1 MSILEAVV
9 YGIVQGVAEFLPI
22 SSSGHLALAQNFFG
36 TGSAEEFFGFNILL
50 HFGTL
55 IAVFVMYYKDVW
67 DLIKG
72 FFALCARPFS
82 GRAKSALQFHEKLFL
97 MVCAATAVLVPAAL
111 ASDYVESLA
120 DISWA
125 IGVLLV
131 INGFMLFVSDKLN
144 KGENS
149 LENSTV
155 LRTFYIGVFQL
166 FGILPGISRSGS
178 TITGGLL
185 NGLNRKDA
193 VRFSFLMSIP
203 AILGANLLE
212 LFGSEGSIF
221 ADVGVLP
228 CLIGMLAAALSGM
241 LAIKILQFFASK
253 KSFTPFAVYSLIVG
267 VAAIV
272 GDFLV

>member
-1 MSILEAVV
+1 MNIFEAII

-22 SSSGHLALAQNFFG
+22 SSSGHLALSQNFFG
-36 TGSAEEFFGFNILL
+36 TGSADDFFGFNIL
-50 HFGTL
+50 L

-72 FFALCARPFS
+72 FFALCARPFN
-82 GRAKSALQFHEKLFL
+82 GKLKAKLLFHEKLFL
-97 MVCAATAVLVPAAL
+97 MVCAATVVLVPAAL
-111 ASDYVESLA
+111 AADYVESLA

-125 IGVLLV
+125 IGLLLI

-149 LENSTV
+149 LENSGV
-155 LRTFYIGVFQL
+155 LRTFYIGIFQL

-203 AILGANLLE
+203 AILGANVLE
-212 LFGSEGSIF
+212 LFGSKGNIF
-221 ADVGVLP
+221 ADVGVVP
-228 CLIGMLAAALSGM
+228 CLVGMTVAALSGM

-253 KSFTPFAVYSLIVG
+253 KSFTPFAVYCLLVG
-267 VAAIV
+267 VASII
-272 GDFLV
+272 GDVLV